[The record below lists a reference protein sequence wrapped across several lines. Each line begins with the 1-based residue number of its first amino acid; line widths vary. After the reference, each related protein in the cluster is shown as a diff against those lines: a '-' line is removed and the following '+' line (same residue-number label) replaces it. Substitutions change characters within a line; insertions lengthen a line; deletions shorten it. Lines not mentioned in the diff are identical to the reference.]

1 MELIT
6 YNEAVSDIAALY
18 NREPM
23 QDLFILCVFPEGSI
37 NALTNVF
44 WEILEKISGPEL
56 KRYTLSTRQGKA
68 EIKGRNTKICL
79 MMPQSGLY
87 DDNIRLNPTHIF
99 IYMGEYYKGSL
110 DRIRRLY
117 ATPSFNVNVFY

>member
-6 YNEAVSDIAALY
+6 YNEAVSDIVALY

-23 QDLFILCVFPEGSI
+23 QDFFILCVFPEESI

-44 WEILEKISGPEL
+44 WEILEKISVPEL
-56 KRYTLSTRQGKA
+56 KRYTLSTKQGKA
-68 EIKGRNTKICL
+68 EIKGRNTRICL
-79 MMPQSGLY
+79 MMPQCGF
-87 DDNIRLNPTHIF
+87 DDVNPTHIF
-99 IYMGEYYKGSL
+99 IYMGKYSNGSL
-110 DRIRRLY
+110 DRIRKLY